1 MQLLDVLL
9 LHLGLH
15 YSRGHMPL
23 HPLHHLVGV
32 HLALLHLLHL
42 VLAKTAT
49 VDTDWAITSR
59 KINKQEF
66 LSIDALERF
75 TSKLAI

>member
-15 YSRGHMPL
+15 CRGHMPL
-23 HPLHHLVGV
+23 HTLHHLVGV

-42 VLAKTAT
+42 VLLLRTAT
-49 VDTDWAITSR
+49 VDTDWGNNA
-59 KINKQEF
+59 K
-66 LSIDALERF
+66 
-75 TSKLAI
+75 